1 MLTSSKSIDF
11 IVPDDRLGAG
21 LKALSQLESLS
32 PCPDDKL
39 CPSSSSDRCT
49 PVPAVYVHVEDSEV
63 TVRLYPQADVLWYL
77 PPLDGS
83 LLFPKKSKL
92 PPHFVLAS
100 DDTVLP
106 PWRPGRGSGFFK
118 EGGDKVVAPKSHV
131 LLEALMRIY
140 ARDAGTRAGTFGL
153 SMVAYIEEYV
163 DDDGFLD
170 VSELPEPFRTFYG
183 ELREGRKPVRPWTV
197 ELKRALQISQ

>member
-1 MLTSSKSIDF
+1 MLTNSKSIDF

-21 LKALSQLESLS
+21 LKVLSQLKSLA
-32 PCPDDKL
+32 PCPDNKR
-39 CPSSSSDRCT
+39 CPSSSLDRCT
-49 PVPAVYVHVEDSEV
+49 PTPAIHVHVKASEV
-63 TVRLYPQADVLWYL
+63 TVGLYPQADILWFL
-77 PPLDGS
+77 PPLDSS

-106 PWRPGRGSGFFK
+106 PWRPGRGSGSFK
-118 EGGDKVVAPKSHV
+118 EGGDQVLALKSHV

-140 ARDAGTRAGTFGL
+140 ARDAETRVGTFGL

-163 DDDGFLD
+163 DGDGFLEI
-170 VSELPEPFRTFYG
+170 SELPEPLRAFYG
-183 ELREGRKPVRPWTV
+183 ELREGRKPIRPWTA
-197 ELKRALQISQ
+197 ELKRALLIS